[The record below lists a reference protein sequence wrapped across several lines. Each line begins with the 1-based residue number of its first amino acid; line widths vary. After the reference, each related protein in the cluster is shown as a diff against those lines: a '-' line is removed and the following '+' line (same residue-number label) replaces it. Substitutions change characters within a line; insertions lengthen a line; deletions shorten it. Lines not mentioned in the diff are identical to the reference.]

1 LFTVVLTMALIP
13 DIGGA
18 VKDMNTLQ
26 LGKALVTAPLVGLS
40 TQLDTRL
47 HGVDPWKV
55 VAGTAG
61 ATLVAAYLYNLT
73 QQRVPLTAR
82 VKKYIFKMMRKIPGV
97 RRQIETE
104 MEKIRISFEEE
115 YQSSTEG
122 IPYLHALPYDGMS
135 HHRILDETK
144 LHLNLGDL
152 DWAGGAMSGTI
163 YNSSK
168 ELGELM
174 SNVYGLA
181 AWTNPLHPDAFP
193 GLRKM
198 EAEIVAMC
206 CNIFNGGPSSC
217 GCVTTGGTES
227 IILACKAYRDLA
239 RDDKGIELT
248 EMLVPVTAHAAFD
261 KAAAMLGM
269 IIKHVPVDEVTKRV
283 DVDAMKKMISGRTA
297 MLVGSAPQFPHGSM
311 DNIQDIAA
319 LGLKYGIP
327 VHVDACLG
335 GFLIAFMADAG
346 FPLKPF
352 DFRVPGVTSMSA
364 DTHKYG
370 FAPKGSSV
378 ILYSDKKYRDY
389 QWFSFP
395 DWPGGIYATPTIG
408 GSRAGGIV
416 AACWA
421 AMLFFGREGY
431 ISTTK
436 EIITTTRKITE
447 ALRNIPGIQIVGSP
461 DVCVVAFDSQEF
473 NIYGLSDGMKARGWA
488 LNALQ
493 FPSCIHLCV
502 TRPHTLPGVADK
514 FVTDVAEIT
523 AEIIKDPSK
532 SQAGSAAMYG
542 MAASIPDRSIVEDL
556 TGVFLDSLYCLGPA
570 IESEDGKCKK

>member
-1 LFTVVLTMALIP
+1 MGVVLTMALIP

-18 VKDMNTLQ
+18 VKDMNTVL
-26 LGKALVTAPLVGLS
+26 LGKALVTAPIVSLT

-73 QQRVPLTAR
+73 QHRVPLTAR
-82 VKKYIFKMMRKIPGV
+82 VKKYIFKMMRKIPSV

-104 MEKIRISFEEE
+104 MDKIRISFEEE

-206 CNIFNGGPSSC
+206 CSIFNGGPSSC

-239 RDDKGIELT
+239 RDDMGIELT

-269 IIKHVPVDEVTKRV
+269 IIKHVP
-283 DVDAMKKMISGRTA
+283 
-297 MLVGSAPQFPHGSM
+297 
-311 DNIQDIAA
+311 
-319 LGLKYGIP
+319 
-327 VHVDACLG
+327 
-335 GFLIAFMADAG
+335 
-346 FPLKPF
+346 
-352 DFRVPGVTSMSA
+352 
-364 DTHKYG
+364 
-370 FAPKGSSV
+370 
-378 ILYSDKKYRDY
+378 
-389 QWFSFP
+389 
-395 DWPGGIYATPTIG
+395 
-408 GSRAGGIV
+408 
-416 AACWA
+416 
-421 AMLFFGREGY
+421 
-431 ISTTK
+431 
-436 EIITTTRKITE
+436 
-447 ALRNIPGIQIVGSP
+447 
-461 DVCVVAFDSQEF
+461 
-473 NIYGLSDGMKARGWA
+473 
-488 LNALQ
+488 
-493 FPSCIHLCV
+493 
-502 TRPHTLPGVADK
+502 GVADK
-514 FVTDVAEIT
+514 FIKDVAEIT

-556 TGVFLDSLYCLGPA
+556 TGVFLDSLYCLGPKAA
-570 IESEDGKCKK
+570 IEKKDKDSKDEKCI

>member
-283 DVDAMKKMISGRTA
+283 DVNAMKKMISGRTA

-311 DNIQDIAA
+311 DNIQEIGA

-352 DFRVPGVTSMSA
+352 DFRVAGVTSMSA

-473 NIYGLSDGMKARGWA
+473 NIYG
-488 LNALQ
+488 
-493 FPSCIHLCV
+493 
-502 TRPHTLPGVADK
+502 
-514 FVTDVAEIT
+514 
-523 AEIIKDPSK
+523 
-532 SQAGSAAMYG
+532 
-542 MAASIPDRSIVEDL
+542 
-556 TGVFLDSLYCLGPA
+556 
-570 IESEDGKCKK
+570 

>member
-1 LFTVVLTMALIP
+1 
-13 DIGGA
+13 
-18 VKDMNTLQ
+18 MNTLL
-26 LGKALVTAPLVGLS
+26 LGKALVTAPLVSLTS
-40 TQLDTRL
+40 QLDTRL

-73 QQRVPLTAR
+73 QQRVPLLVQ
-82 VKKYIFKMMRKIPGV
+82 VKKFIFKWVKKVPAV

-104 MEKIRISFEEE
+104 MEKMKTSFESEH
-115 YQSSTEG
+115 QNSTEG
-122 IPYLHALPYDGMS
+122 IPYIHALPQEGMS
-135 HHRILDETK
+135 HHKILDETK

-152 DWAGGAMSGTI
+152 DWAGGAMSGTV

-198 EAEIVAMC
+198 EAEIVAMS

-239 RDDKGIELT
+239 RDEKGIELT

-269 IIKHVPVDEVTKRV
+269 VIKHVPVDEVTKRV
-283 DVDAMKKMISGRTA
+283 NVDAMKKMISGRTA
-297 MLVGSAPQFPHGSM
+297 MLAGPAPQFPHGSM

-364 DTHKYG
+364 DSH
-370 FAPKGSSV
+370 
-378 ILYSDKKYRDY
+378 KKYRDY

-473 NIYGLSDGMKARGWA
+473 NIYGLSDKLKERGWA

-493 FPSCIHLCV
+493 FPSCVHLCV

-514 FVTDVAEIT
+514 FINDVRDVT
-523 AEIIKDPSK
+523 AEIMKDPSA
-532 SQAGSAAMYG
+532 SNAGSAAMYG
-542 MAASIPDRSIVEDL
+542 MAASIPDRSIVENL
-556 TGVFLDSLYCLGPA
+556 TGVYLDALYSMGPKPSKEKNPDVENGKA
-570 IESEDGKCKK
+570 IL

>member
-1 LFTVVLTMALIP
+1 MGTVLRTMALVP

-18 VKDMNTLQ
+18 VKDMNTLL
-26 LGKALVTAPLVGLS
+26 LGKALVTAPLVSLTS
-40 TQLDTRL
+40 QLDTRL

-97 RRQIETE
+97 RRQIET
-104 MEKIRISFEEE
+104 E

-198 EAEIVAMC
+198 EAEIVAMS

-239 RDDKGIELT
+239 RDEKGIELT

-269 IIKHVPVDEVTKRV
+269 VIKHVPVDEVTKRV
-283 DVDAMKKMISGRTA
+283 NVDAMKKMISGR
-297 MLVGSAPQFPHGSM
+297 
-311 DNIQDIAA
+311 
-319 LGLKYGIP
+319 
-327 VHVDACLG
+327 
-335 GFLIAFMADAG
+335 
-346 FPLKPF
+346 
-352 DFRVPGVTSMSA
+352 
-364 DTHKYG
+364 
-370 FAPKGSSV
+370 
-378 ILYSDKKYRDY
+378 
-389 QWFSFP
+389 
-395 DWPGGIYATPTIG
+395 
-408 GSRAGGIV
+408 
-416 AACWA
+416 
-421 AMLFFGREGY
+421 
-431 ISTTK
+431 
-436 EIITTTRKITE
+436 
-447 ALRNIPGIQIVGSP
+447 
-461 DVCVVAFDSQEF
+461 
-473 NIYGLSDGMKARGWA
+473 
-488 LNALQ
+488 
-493 FPSCIHLCV
+493 
-502 TRPHTLPGVADK
+502 
-514 FVTDVAEIT
+514 
-523 AEIIKDPSK
+523 
-532 SQAGSAAMYG
+532 
-542 MAASIPDRSIVEDL
+542 
-556 TGVFLDSLYCLGPA
+556 
-570 IESEDGKCKK
+570 